1 MTDAK
6 LKSPQVDHL
15 DLIDARR
22 MVQSIGK
29 KGGSIVVLAA

>member
-1 MTDAK
+1 MMTAAE

-22 MVQSIGK
+22 MVQSIGMTV
-29 KGGSIVVLAA
+29 GSIVV